1 MDWVRHKQS
10 CPMVV
15 VRELE
20 EKGKGL
26 VVIRN
31 ISAGTVIFTEDPLI
45 VYKKDDQDEGFARF
59 YQVPGYEQFKK
70 MEPGKKQDLMELYDP
85 KVLNTNFDCHED
97 PEYAK
102 FCRIVTANDI
112 SVNNKAD
119 PGDVDLGLDVVY
131 KQFSRIN
138 HSCCPNSFAECEAGS
153 ATHSVRAGNLLNT
166 WYFHCGC
173 EVCSLTGEEREVNDR
188 VRMLVLTYL
197 MDAGSK
203 YNILRMMNDK
213 NISFTLRKYLSVLA
227 ESYRIEDRGKRAVML
242 SICHVLYRQVKRL
255 GGGWVWPTDNDSVMV
270 RMILQKYLGENFMEE
285 LGMLAISAASVLTR
299 YFKAKVKRNLGL
311 LTE

>member
-1 MDWVRHKQS
+1 
-10 CPMVV
+10 MVV

-20 EKGKGL
+20 GKGKGL
-26 VVIRN
+26 VAIRN

-59 YQVPGYEQFKK
+59 YQVPAYDQFKK
-70 MEPGKKQDLMELYDP
+70 MEPVKKQDLMELYDP

-153 ATHSVRAGNLLNT
+153 ATHSVRAGKMIKKGQEVTISYLGSKDGTREDRREDLLKT
-166 WYFHCGC
+166 WYTA
-173 EVCSLTGEEREVNDR
+173 LQAGEEV
-188 VRMLVLTYL
+188 
-197 MDAGSK
+197 
-203 YNILRMMNDK
+203 
-213 NISFTLRKYLSVLA
+213 
-227 ESYRIEDRGKRAVML
+227 
-242 SICHVLYRQVKRL
+242 
-255 GGGWVWPTDNDSVMV
+255 GWW
-270 RMILQKYLGENFMEE
+270 
-285 LGMLAISAASVLTR
+285 
-299 YFKAKVKRNLGL
+299 LGL
-311 LTE
+311 AY